1 MQIYLYSGDINPKP
15 VSKKTRS
22 SEQLWHERQL
32 LKFVPF
38 KAPGF
43 PLIARDSGQ
52 AKQRKNADRQGNDT
66 FACFLIHY
74 GKSK

>member
-1 MQIYLYSGDINPKP
+1 MQIYLYSGDTNPKP
-15 VSKKTRS
+15 VSKNTRS

-43 PLIARDSGQ
+43 PLIAGDLEGPEQ
-52 AKQRKNADRQGNDT
+52 LLVDLGHNDQ
-66 FACFLIHY
+66 
-74 GKSK
+74 